1 MKLEPVRY
9 LYRINCILQDTNLGT
24 HLVALTL
31 SFIEMLRAKLESSV
45 LLILIKKLTMQ
56 TTRQFTSNGF
66 LFHDVKFCIVLFKK
80 INLT

>member
-45 LLILIKKLTMQ
+45 LLILIKKLTRLSDSILRMA
-56 TTRQFTSNGF
+56 FFSMM
-66 LFHDVKFCIVLFKK
+66 
-80 INLT
+80 